1 MPIQIFNP
9 SRATRG
15 MAVAPH
21 SLAAQSAVAVLR
33 EGGNAVEAM
42 ITAAA
47 TIAVVYPHMNSIGG
61 DGFWLISR
69 PGSAPVGIEACGAA
83 AMATSIERYRELGLS
98 SIPHRGALA
107 ANTVA
112 GTVSGWDAAYRW
124 SRESLNGQL
133 PITRLLDDAISYAAH
148 GVPITSSQ
156 SRCVAAKRDELV
168 AVPGFA
174 DTFLDAERANPLP
187 QTGERFMQPR
197 LAATLEHLARTG
209 LDDFYR
215 GDLARGMAGELVA
228 LGSPLALGDL
238 ERHRARRVMPLSLT
252 HSLGHVFNMPPPTQ
266 GLVSLMIVGIL
277 DRVLKAEMDPL
288 GAEYVHACV
297 EATKL
302 AFAVRDAHITDPDY
316 MEVTPQTLLEP
327 AHLDRLAAEIMM
339 DRAAPWGKS
348 LGPADTVWL
357 GVVDGDGVAVS
368 FIQSIYHEFGSGIVL
383 PTSGVNWQNR
393 GCSFSLDPQ
402 SRNPLMPGR
411 RPFHTLNPALARFSD
426 GRIMVYGNMGG
437 DGQPQ
442 SQSAVFTRIAS
453 YGWDPQTAIDAP
465 RWLLG
470 RTWGQASDSLKLEAR
485 FPVETVE
492 RLRALGHEVDVLQP
506 YDETMGH
513 AGAIVRY
520 ANGCFEGGHDPRSDG
535 TAIGW

>member
-1 MPIQIFNP
+1 MPVQIFNP

-33 EGGNAVEAM
+33 DGGNAVEAM
-42 ITAAA
+42 ISAAA

-69 PGSAPVGIEACGAA
+69 PGSEPVGIEACGAA
-83 AMATSIERYRELGLS
+83 AMAASIDYYAELGLT
-98 SIPHRGALA
+98 SIPHRGPLA

-112 GTVSGWDAAYRW
+112 GTISGWDAAYRW
-124 SRESLNGQL
+124 SRESLNGRL
-133 PITRLLDDAISYAAH
+133 PITRLLEDAIDYATH
-148 GVPITSSQ
+148 GVPVTNSQ
-156 SRCVAAKRDELV
+156 SRCVAAKRDEL
-168 AVPGFA
+168 AGVPGFA
-174 DTFLDAERANPLP
+174 DTFLHTSRDNALP
-187 QTGERFMQPR
+187 QAGERFTQPR
-197 LAATLEHLARTG
+197 LGATLQHLARAG

-215 GDLARGMAGELVA
+215 GDLARGMAAELSA
-228 LGSPLALGDL
+228 LGSPLALTDL
-238 ERHRARRVMPLSLT
+238 ERHAARRVTPLALR
-252 HSLGHVFNMPPPTQ
+252 HSLGSVYNMPPPTQ

-277 DRVLKAEMDPL
+277 DRVLTASMDPL
-288 GAEYVHACV
+288 GPEYVHACV

-316 MEVTPQTLLEP
+316 MEIAAQALLAP
-327 AHLDRLAAEIMM
+327 AHLDSLATQIKM
-339 DRAAPWGKS
+339 DCAAPWGKG

-357 GVVDGDGVAVS
+357 GAIDGDGVAVS

-393 GCSFSLDPQ
+393 GCSFSLDAK

-411 RPFHTLNPALARFSD
+411 RPFHTLNPALARFDD
-426 GRIMVYGNMGG
+426 GRTMVYGNMGG

-442 SQSAVFTRIAS
+442 SQSAVFTRTS
-453 YGWDPQTAIDAP
+453 TYGWDPQTAIDAP

-470 RTWGQASDSLKLEAR
+470 RTWGEASDSLKLEAR
-485 FPVETVE
+485 FPAETVE
-492 RLRALGHEVDVLQP
+492 RLRALGHEVDVLLP

-513 AGAIVRY
+513 AGAIVHY
-520 ANGCFEGGHDPRSDG
+520 ANGCFEAGHDPRSDG
-535 TAIGW
+535 AAIGW